1 MDKFMKVEINQEM
14 NINRRWKT
22 EEECLEVGM
31 SPDQRE
37 VFFAIDEW
45 WKKYGY
51 SPTIREIAY
60 LRGKMGLGNTQRIV
74 KRLVE
79 LGVIKRLKGRGR
91 TIRPTYID
99 FKNLE

>member
-1 MDKFMKVEINQEM
+1 MKVEINREM

-22 EEECLEVGM
+22 EEECLEVKM
-31 SPDQRE
+31 SPDQKE
-37 VFFAIDEW
+37 VLFAIDEW
-45 WKKYGY
+45 WTKFGY
-51 SPTIREIAY
+51 SPTIREIAH
-60 LRGKMGLGNTQRIV
+60 LRGKVGLGNTQRIV